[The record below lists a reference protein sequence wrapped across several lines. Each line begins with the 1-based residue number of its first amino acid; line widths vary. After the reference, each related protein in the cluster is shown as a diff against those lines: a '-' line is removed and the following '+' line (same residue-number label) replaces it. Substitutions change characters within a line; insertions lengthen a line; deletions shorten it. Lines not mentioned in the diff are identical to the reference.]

1 MGFVLAIMGR
11 GKDLTMNERTCI
23 HSLIK
28 KRWNYEMHQFKHG
41 GRSLTIK
48 ECERYGMRLCERTLV
63 RYAAEMRA

>member
-1 MGFVLAIMGR
+1 
-11 GKDLTMNERTCI
+11 MNERTCI

-28 KRWNYEMHQFKHG
+28 KHWNYEMHQFKHG

-48 ECERYGMRLCERTLV
+48 ECEQYGMRLCERTLV